1 MSQEESRKGPFA
13 ALGDPTRRAI
23 LRRLRHGELSA
34 GQISAGFTISAP
46 SVSHH
51 LAVLSQGGLVKVRKD
66 GARLMYSLDTT
77 VIEDLATDLL
87 DLVRPEKPHEE

>member
-1 MSQEESRKGPFA
+1 MSNNGHRNGPFA

-23 LRRLRHGELSA
+23 LRLLRRGEMTAGDIA
-34 GQISAGFTISAP
+34 GQFTISAP

-51 LAVLSQGGLVKVRKD
+51 LGVLTAGGLVKVRKD
-66 GARLMYSLDTT
+66 GARMIYSLDTT

-87 DLVRPEKPHEE
+87 ALVRPEEPHEE